1 MVDMEKIND
10 EKNEFLENG
19 TPADSDLSYYDEISK
34 LNNELVNI
42 TRELTKKN
50 IALEKASEKINH
62 LLRTDHLT
70 GIANR
75 MYFMEYFTKA
85 HSGAIRHSL
94 PLTLVMVDIDDFK
107 TINDSYGHQA
117 GDEVLIAVAQLLQSG
132 CRKEDLAARFG
143 GEEFTILL
151 VHTNAEQGK
160 LQVERIRRDLE
171 NLAIGKF
178 GCLVT
183 ASFGLS
189 PLTDDGSIDNMISQA
204 DKALYQAKEKG
215 KNRTIIYGEEV

>member
-1 MVDMEKIND
+1 MEKINKK
-10 EKNEFLENG
+10 KNEFLENS
-19 TPADSDLSYYDEISK
+19 TSDDSGVSYYDEISK

-50 IALEKASEKINH
+50 IALEKASKKINQ

-85 HSGAIRHSL
+85 HAGAVRHGF
-94 PLTLVMVDIDDFK
+94 PLTLAMVDLDDFK
-107 TINDSYGHQA
+107 AINDSYGHQV
-117 GDEVLIAVAQLLQSG
+117 GDEVLIAVSQLLQSG

-143 GEEFTILL
+143 GEEFTVLL
-151 VHTNAEQGK
+151 VHTNVEQGK
-160 LQVERIRRDLE
+160 QQIERVRSNLE
-171 NLAIGKF
+171 NLVIDKIGR
-178 GCLVT
+178 LVT

-189 PLTDDGSIDNMISQA
+189 SLTDDESIDKMISQA
-204 DKALYQAKEKG
+204 DKALYQAKEEG
-215 KNRTIIYGEEV
+215 KNRVIIYGEGM

>member
-1 MVDMEKIND
+1 MEKIND
-10 EKNEFLENG
+10 KKNEFLENG
-19 TPADSDLSYYDEISK
+19 SSAESGISYYDEISK

-50 IALEKASEKINH
+50 IALEKASKKINQ

-75 MYFMEYFTKA
+75 MYFMEYFTKVHA
-85 HSGAIRHSL
+85 NAIRHGL

-107 TINDSYGHQA
+107 AINDSYGHQV
-117 GDEVLIAVAQLLQSG
+117 GDEVLIAIAQLLRSG
-132 CRKEDLAARFG
+132 CREEDLAARFG

-171 NLAIGKF
+171 NLDIDKIGS
-178 GCLVT
+178 LVT

-189 PLTDDGSIDNMISQA
+189 ALTDNKSIDKMINQA
-204 DKALYQAKEKG
+204 DQALYQAKEKG
-215 KNRTIIYGEEV
+215 KNRVIIYGEGV